1 MLTLSPS
8 VRVFVAPEPIDLH
21 LSFDRLAGLVRHHL
35 RADPLSGHLFVF
47 FNKARTRTK
56 IFAFDRNGYAIYYR
70 RLERGTFQ
78 LPAVPD
84 GATRVEVDAAT
95 LAMILEGIDLR
106 APRRLRFALD
116 TEKSRVVQT

>member
-1 MLTLSPS
+1 MLTLSPA

-21 LSFDRLAGLVRHHL
+21 LSFDRLAGLVRHRL
-35 RADPLSGHLFVF
+35 REDPLSGHLFVF
-47 FNKARTRTK
+47 FNKTRTRTK
-56 IFAFDRNGYAIYYR
+56 VFAFDRNGYAIYYR

-116 TEKSRVVQT
+116 VEKSRVAQT